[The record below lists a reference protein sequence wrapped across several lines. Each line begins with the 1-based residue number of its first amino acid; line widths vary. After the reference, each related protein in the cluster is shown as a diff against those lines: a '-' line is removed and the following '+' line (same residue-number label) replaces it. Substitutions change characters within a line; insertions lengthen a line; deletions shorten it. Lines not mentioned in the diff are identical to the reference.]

1 MFCSEQGQQGK
12 NLFSAFFHF
21 TCILGTVL
29 PIEHRTAVLCG
40 FEVWELIESKC
51 KRAEQHPA
59 EMKKSIYFF
68 VSLNKCYETY
78 QNIVPFICVDILID
92 LNFFRE
98 I

>member
-21 TCILGTVL
+21 TWSFLSWAL
-29 PIEHRTAVLCG
+29 FSAPVLCG
-40 FEVWELIESKC
+40 FEVWELIEGKC